1 MAARSGMANLILTW
15 RRMTDDT
22 ESAVW
27 DDDQAQE
34 IMDRHRADIWKEDLT
49 PQPSLEDSETVY
61 KTFLSN
67 YENFEEV
74 ASGTTIWR
82 VYDAD
87 GAMIGTAD
95 YTPDYIRGIITFSAD
110 QEGSTRYLDA
120 RSYDLDGAA
129 ADAWRE
135 RAAKVHSFYS
145 FRAGENNMTR
155 SDWFKH
161 CTEMA
166 RYYARR
172 SRPSV
177 VTMFRGDVT

>member
-1 MAARSGMANLILTW
+1 MV
-15 RRMTDDT
+15 DDAGT
-22 ESAVW
+22 AVW
-27 DDDQAQE
+27 DDDAAQE
-34 IMDRHRADIWKEDLT
+34 ILDRRRADIWKEMLT
-49 PQPSLEDSETVY
+49 PQPSLEDGETVY
-61 KTFLSN
+61 KVFLSN
-67 YENFEEV
+67 YENFEEI

-87 GAMIGTAD
+87 GSTIGTAD

-135 RAAKVHSFYS
+135 RAAKVSSFYS
-145 FRAGENNMTR
+145 FRAGENQMSR

-161 CTEMA
+161 CTAMA
-166 RYYARR
+166 AFYAAR
-172 SRPSV
+172 SRPAV
-177 VTMFRGDVT
+177 VEMVRSDLA